1 MKKVFMTLALLGGL
15 CTYAVAETVSDT
27 LVIENV
33 DRVKIETRDTV
44 QRIVISGAKDD
55 PDFHYVQRIAIPD
68 SSAVR
73 RTIKSVRDFN
83 KITIKKNGKESK
95 FSSSLHVNLGL
106 NTMLSAPDG
115 YDFKM
120 WPSFDF
126 GVSLMLDWTPYG
138 KMNVW
143 SIGFGL
149 DWRKYRMSN
158 DTYWMKTVN
167 DVMQLTPYGT
177 SVSNTKTRLSVFSL
191 QVPLLYTHTFDRNE
205 DWKLTLGGILNFNTG
220 AHAERH
226 YKSQGEVYDI
236 ATQAIGQRPVTIDIL
251 VALDT
256 PVLPVY
262 CKYCPMKFFK
272 DDRGPK
278 MNQLSIGF
286 WF

>member
-1 MKKVFMTLALLGGL
+1 MKKVFMTMALLGSL

-33 DRVKIETRDTV
+33 DKVKIETRDTV

-73 RTIKSVRDFN
+73 RTIKSVKDFN
-83 KITIKKNGKESK
+83 KITIKKNGKDSK
-95 FSSSLHVNLGL
+95 LGCSAHMNLGL
-106 NTMLSAPDG
+106 NTMFGAPDG
-115 YDFKM
+115 HSFKM

-126 GVSLMLDWTPYG
+126 GLSLLLNWTPFG
-138 KMNVW
+138 ENNVW

-149 DWRKYRMSN
+149 DWRGYRMSR
-158 DTYWMKTVN
+158 DTYWVKTQDN
-167 DVMQLTPYGT
+167 QMQLVPYNAAF
-177 SVSNTKTRLSVFSL
+177 SNTKTKLSVFSL
-191 QVPLLYTHTFDRNE
+191 QVPLLYTHVFDGDD

-226 YKSQGEVYDI
+226 FKYLGEVYEI

-256 PVLPVY
+256 PLLPIY

-278 MNQLSIGF
+278 MNQFSVGF